1 MLLRTALSLNVVPI
15 FIPASEPWRNG
26 VIERFNQKVEDTLL
40 TQEHNSFEELCS
52 HAQQFVQTHNQ
63 EHHYSTMG
71 HKTPAELDQEQAYF
85 IKPLSPDYQLCERP
99 PLDSGNLNEIR
110 FIRLVRSDLTINVL
124 NTVIPVKKE
133 LMYTYVEAVLLV
145 NEHRLLLKQDN
156 QVVQSVEFVM
166 PLC

>member
-1 MLLRTALSLNVVPI
+1 MDN
-15 FIPASEPWRNG
+15 
-26 VIERFNQKVEDTLL
+26 
-40 TQEHNSFEELCS
+40 
-52 HAQQFVQTHNQ
+52 
-63 EHHYSTMG
+63 
-71 HKTPAELDQEQAYF
+71 
-85 IKPLSPDYQLCERP
+85 
-99 PLDSGNLNEIR
+99 GNLNEIR

-156 QVVQSVEFVM
+156 QAIQSVEFVM

>member
-1 MLLRTALSLNVVPI
+1 M
-15 FIPASEPWRNG
+15 
-26 VIERFNQKVEDTLL
+26 D
-40 TQEHNSFEELCS
+40 C
-52 HAQQFVQTHNQ
+52 
-63 EHHYSTMG
+63 
-71 HKTPAELDQEQAYF
+71 
-85 IKPLSPDYQLCERP
+85 
-99 PLDSGNLNEIR
+99 GNLNEIR

>member
-1 MLLRTALSLNVVPI
+1 MDN
-15 FIPASEPWRNG
+15 
-26 VIERFNQKVEDTLL
+26 
-40 TQEHNSFEELCS
+40 
-52 HAQQFVQTHNQ
+52 
-63 EHHYSTMG
+63 
-71 HKTPAELDQEQAYF
+71 
-85 IKPLSPDYQLCERP
+85 
-99 PLDSGNLNEIR
+99 GNLNEIR

-124 NTVIPVKKE
+124 NMVIPVKKE